1 MSSGKKERASFAIPV
16 EMMQWLASSAE
27 SHSLKNPSKALRC
40 CINCVALGDVEMEE
54 ENDDDCTRKFNYLM
68 MDFELTTDQ
77 IKWVDNTFESLF
89 AQKGEA
95 STSEVIRCV
104 IGACMKAEESVVFGV
119 VRCSS
124 KVAACVGAQ
133 DAVDTLTKKY
143 GADGV
148 VVKEDIEL
156 LK

>member
-1 MSSGKKERASFAIPV
+1 MSSGNKERVSFAIPV
-16 EMMQWLASSAE
+16 EMLQWLTASAE

-40 CINCVALGDVEMEE
+40 CINCVALGDVEMIE
-54 ENDDDCTRKFNYLM
+54 ENDDDVTLKFQYIM
-68 MDFELTTDQ
+68 TDFELTTDQ
-77 IKWVDNTFESLF
+77 IKWVDKTFESLCD
-89 AQKGEA
+89 QKGES

-104 IGACMKAEESVVFGV
+104 IGACMEADAGVVFGV
-119 VRCSS
+119 VRCKSN
-124 KVAACVGAQ
+124 VAACVGAQ
-133 DAVDTLTKKY
+133 DAVDTMTKKY